1 MLPIHRPLSA
11 GVSDDRNIIGPTL
24 RELRKRLHVTQKDL
38 SARLEVQG
46 LNIDQAMIS
55 RIEKGERPVMD
66 YELVAIARA
75 LKIKS
80 AELLCD
86 DDR

>member
-1 MLPIHRPLSA
+1 M
-11 GVSDDRNIIGPTL
+11 GPTL

-46 LNIDQAMIS
+46 LSIDQAMIS

-75 LKIKS
+75 LKIDLG
-80 AELLCD
+80 ELLS
-86 DDR
+86 

>member
-1 MLPIHRPLSA
+1 MN
-11 GVSDDRNIIGPTL
+11 DDRNVIGPRL
-24 RELRKRLHVTQKDL
+24 RELRKQLHVTQKDL

-66 YELVAIARA
+66 YELVAIAKA
-75 LKIKS
+75 LKIDS
-80 AELLCD
+80 TELLE
-86 DDR
+86 DDRQR

>member
-1 MLPIHRPLSA
+1 
-11 GVSDDRNIIGPTL
+11 VNDDRNVIGPRL
-24 RELRKRLHVTQKDL
+24 RELRKQLHVTQKDL

-66 YELVAIARA
+66 YELVAIAKA
-75 LKIKS
+75 LKIDS
-80 AELLCD
+80 TELLE
-86 DDR
+86 DDRQR

>member
-1 MLPIHRPLSA
+1 M
-11 GVSDDRNIIGPTL
+11 
-24 RELRKRLHVTQKDL
+24 HVTQKDL

-66 YELVAIARA
+66 YELIAIAKA
-75 LKIKS
+75 LKMKS
-80 AELLCD
+80 VDLLTD
-86 DDR
+86 DL

>member
-1 MLPIHRPLSA
+1 M
-11 GVSDDRNIIGPTL
+11 
-24 RELRKRLHVTQKDL
+24 HVTQRDL

-66 YELVAIARA
+66 YELVAIAKA
-75 LKIKS
+75 LKIEPR
-80 AELLCD
+80 ELLSE
-86 DDR
+86 